1 MKKTKLTAVITAV
14 ALILPQFI
22 LCSCTAKKT
31 GAKIYTED
39 TPWYSV
45 EYSDIAESEGERSQ
59 LVYAGESNGNYVFVK
74 NIDYPIPDGVGY
86 ESALN
91 KEYYDAKL
99 IICDKDLAVQ
109 KEIELNDYLYENG
122 HEELANGYFYAD
134 WGYSDDEKITLQ
146 GSFISCETFERWTV
160 TIDPVSYEAS
170 VSAAEYIDAIYREYS
185 SYDAFGFESH
195 LGNGKTYEV
204 GTLDN
209 GDNCTIAIALFD
221 ENGEAHITEVSD
233 ILPTVNTYEMY
244 DPIVIDEDHAVAKLK
259 TYGES
264 EDYWIELDFADCSVK
279 ACKDDMSYLDGTD
292 ISNTVYSPSI
302 GPLAMNDDGI
312 FKIDTAAGSVEQIF
326 SFDWCN
332 INRSMIDSLE
342 VLSADD
348 NSIILCGTWMVV
360 EPDHKVRY
368 DSSLMKL
375 TKCETNPNVGKTI
388 VTVASLDDIDPAIAT
403 AVCDFNETNE
413 EYFIVISDEYN
424 TANYGEYSNMA
435 VVAEADDSLEME
447 VAGQFVNEFDPAIND
462 FYLNAASNMSYGLM
476 VDLMAGEGPDIILNG
491 ASYNQLYSDEYL
503 IDLSSYLEKSDV
515 KIMDNILQL
524 SKTGDKLYQIP
535 LTFTITGLDVEP
547 GVVADGQTG
556 FTFEQY
562 EEYVSGACN
571 GTDPMMMTQLDFL
584 TTVIRTQP
592 ELFISD
598 GEVNFDNDAFKEA
611 CAYAKDNVIDPP
623 EDPEEAYEALY
634 ELNGGLRE
642 IDSFSYLYYSTGLF
656 HGNAFVGTPS
666 SDGSGPVA
674 NIKGSVAISAQSQ
687 CQDGCWQFIEYILSD
702 DVLPQIAGGIPVT
715 ETAFDARCEEE
726 LADYSDYYNAW
737 TESER
742 QMLGLME
749 PCEDMIDIYR
759 DIVASVDRKNVTDSS
774 IMIIMREEI
783 QAYFA
788 GDKSLDEVIEII
800 NNRARTYYGERG

>member
-1 MKKTKLTAVITAV
+1 MKKTKLTAVITAG

-22 LCSCTAKKT
+22 LCSCAGSKT

-39 TPWYSV
+39 IPWYTV

-59 LVYAGESNGNYVFVK
+59 LVYAGQSNGNYVFVK
-74 NIDYPIPDGVGY
+74 NIDYPIPDGASY
-86 ESALN
+86 ESSLN
-91 KEYYDAKL
+91 KEYYDARL
-99 IICDKDLAVQ
+99 IICDADLVPQ

-122 HEELANGYFYAD
+122 CEELANGYFYAD
-134 WGYSDDEKITLQ
+134 WGYSDDEQIRIEGTYL
-146 GSFISCETFERWTV
+146 SYAAFENWTV
-160 TIDPVSYEAS
+160 TIDPETYEAN
-170 VSAAEYIDAIYREYS
+170 VSTEEYCDALAEEYGV
-185 SYDAFGFESH
+185 YEVFGWQRH
-195 LGNGKTYEV
+195 LGNGKEYELT
-204 GTLDN
+204 TLDK
-209 GDNCTIAIALFD
+209 GENCTIAIALYD
-221 ENGEAHITEVSD
+221 ESGEAHITDVSD
-233 ILPTVNTYEMY
+233 ILPTVNTYEIY
-244 DPIVIDEDHAVAKLK
+244 DPIVTDKDHAVAKLK

-264 EDYWIELDFADCSVK
+264 EDYWIEFNFDNCTVT
-279 ACKDDMSYLDGTD
+279 ACKDDMSYLDG
-292 ISNTVYSPSI
+292 IPMENMVYSPSI
-302 GPLAMNDDGI
+302 GPLSMTEEGI
-312 FKIDTAAGSVEQIF
+312 FKIDTNAQSVEQIF

-332 INRSMIDSLE
+332 INRSLIDSLE

-360 EPDHKVRY
+360 EPNNRVHY
-368 DSSLMKL
+368 DSALMKL
-375 TKCETNPNVGKTI
+375 TKCDTNPNIGKTI
-388 VTVASLDDIDPAIAT
+388 VTVASLDDLDPAIAQ
-403 AVCDFNETNE
+403 AVCDFNETNN
-413 EYFIVISDEYN
+413 EYFIVVSDEYN
-424 TANYGEYSNMA
+424 MANYADYSNMS

-447 VAGQFVNEFDPAIND
+447 VAGQFTNEFDPAIND
-462 FYLNAASNMSYGLM
+462 FYLNAASDMSYGLM
-476 VDLMAGEGPDIILNG
+476 VDLMAGEGPDIILDG

-515 KIMDNILQL
+515 PIMDNILQL

-535 LTFTITGLDVEP
+535 LTFTVTGLEVKKDDIAE
-547 GVVADGQTG
+547 GQKG

-562 EEYVSGACN
+562 EEYVSGPCN

-584 TTVIRTQP
+584 TAVIRTQP
-592 ELFISD
+592 ELFITD
-598 GEVNFDNDAFKEA
+598 GEVNFDNEAFKEA
-611 CAYAKDNVIDPP
+611 CEYTKNCVIDPP
-623 EDPEEAYEALY
+623 SDRELAYEALY
-634 ELNGGLRE
+634 ELEGGSRE
-642 IDSFSYLYYSTGLF
+642 IDSFNYLYFSTSIF

-674 NIKGSVAISAQSQ
+674 NIKGSVAIAAQSQ
-687 CQDGCWQFIEYILSD
+687 CRDGCWQFIEYILSD

-726 LADYSDYYNAW
+726 LEDYSDYYNAW

-742 QMLGLME
+742 QMLGLAE
-749 PCEDMIDIYR
+749 PGEELIDVYR
-759 DIVASVDRKNVTDSS
+759 DIIASVDRKNMTDSS